1 MVRKT
6 AARAAEEQPG
16 LIAVEP
22 LSPSTFVPSEESII
36 DDVLAAMIEAAG
48 PEVRP
53 KLAAVAHQVSQQK
66 HHEWLGERVYVS
78 GARKAASQEISNRNA
93 AIKRDHQ
100 RGERVPLL
108 MRRYGLSRRRIE
120 QILSG

>member
-16 LIAVEP
+16 LIDAEP
-22 LSPSTFVPSEESII
+22 PQASDFVPAEESII
-36 DDVLAAMIEAAG
+36 DDVLAAMIDAAA
-48 PEVRP
+48 PDVRP
-53 KLAAVAHQVSQQK
+53 KLTAVAHRVSQQK
-66 HHEWLGERVYVS
+66 HQEWLGERVYVS
-78 GARKAASQEISNRNA
+78 GARKAASEAISNRNA
-93 AIKRDHQ
+93 AIRRDHQ

-120 QILSG
+120 QILNG